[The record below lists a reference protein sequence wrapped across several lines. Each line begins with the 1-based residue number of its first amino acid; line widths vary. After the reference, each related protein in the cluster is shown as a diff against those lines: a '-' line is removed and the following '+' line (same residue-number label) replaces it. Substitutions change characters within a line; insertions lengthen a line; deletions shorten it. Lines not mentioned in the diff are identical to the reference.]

1 MLGVRKIQVLN
12 QKRQEAILEYELNS
26 FHEFL
31 RSEEIDKEDFVEDFY
46 TDLISEKL
54 NEFVEVKN
62 KQDVKE
68 LVDTFGVIKAIKN
81 FDNHYGT
88 FHFDDA
94 EDKVYAK
101 LFYNIIQED
110 FNDKFPYSKC
120 LETLN
125 FIEDEEEAIISS
137 MIDLTLG
144 SEISLSPGED
154 EVEIKLKEEP
164 KE

>member
-1 MLGVRKIQVLN
+1 MLGSRKIQVLN

-81 FDNHYGT
+81 FDNHYGGSIN
-88 FHFDDA
+88 FNDA
-94 EDKVYAK
+94 EEKVYAQ
-101 LFYNIIQED
+101 LFYNIIQEE
-110 FNDKFPYSKC
+110 FNDKFDYEKC

-125 FIEDEEEAIISS
+125 FIEDEEEEIIST
-137 MIDLTLG
+137 MIELTLG

-154 EVEIKLKEEP
+154 EVEIKEEP